1 MKEFIT
7 SFPRA
12 EQREGEK
19 RHRATCVELYED
31 RGEVGEGDACS
42 EALTVLNG
50 LGPGPESHVVDVL
63 PSQQLDM
70 KEQVRS
76 YFRMLLIP
84 NVSLRSHSF
93 HMEFIKECKKHF
105 QGKYAISLEDKFITL
120 FT

>member
-1 MKEFIT
+1 M
-7 SFPRA
+7 
-12 EQREGEK
+12 
-19 RHRATCVELYED
+19 ELYED
-31 RGEVGEGDACS
+31 RGEVGEGDASS
-42 EALTVLNG
+42 EALTVLNR

-93 HMEFIKECKKHF
+93 HMEFIKECKKYF
-105 QGKYAISLEDKFITL
+105 QGKYAISLEDK
-120 FT
+120 